1 MGKVDEEL
9 EFERRSINIRSS
21 KKDEIL
27 RKYRS
32 GIVVG
37 YLLKQIILKTGVEFK
52 NREKTETSDTLKDDV
67 KLQIVLCLYRL
78 S

>member
-9 EFERRSINIRSS
+9 EFERRAINIRSS
-21 KKDEIL
+21 KKDGIL

-37 YLLKQIILKTGVEFK
+37 YLLRQIILKTGVEFK

>member
-37 YLLKQIILKTGVEFK
+37 YLLRQIILKTGVEFK